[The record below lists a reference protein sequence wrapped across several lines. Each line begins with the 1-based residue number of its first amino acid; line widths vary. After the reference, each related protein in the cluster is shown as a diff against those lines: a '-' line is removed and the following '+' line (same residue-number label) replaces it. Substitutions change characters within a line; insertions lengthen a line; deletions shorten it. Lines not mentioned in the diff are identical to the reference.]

1 MNTQI
6 VAKPKKPKTLAILLS
21 LLLIVLA
28 FVFQLI
34 YSKNISKDDDIKIV
48 RRLQTELFSRDS
60 KTIEIFLKIMYYLSN
75 DIVIMGLLCIVYNFS
90 NVYKS
95 FILFNII
102 SFGYFFSSLVK
113 FIYIEKAPFNED
125 KDKDIKIYFC
135 DLGWGLPCSQT
146 LVVVPYYLTIWKIIV
161 TRKNNQV
168 NKVFKYILLI
178 IILVYIFLLSFANLV
193 NGGHYLNQ
201 VIFSL
206 LVGFGL
212 FFLIFEGLN
221 INILDGKEFHSLI
234 KRKLWVYLGFHL
246 LLFIIIF
253 VGYIIQSN
261 TKFDDN
267 SIQRCSG
274 ILDYG
279 GDYFSLSLKGSEHYI
294 KGTFLLSVYII
305 ANFFCYLGVKMEIHY
320 VFDDNYINWMQFN
333 FSSEECETE
342 DTFSTSLTISI
353 TKDTKWNN
361 TNCISAII
369 RFIMFLIL
377 SAITLIPFFTIRW
390 DSNFYLIYCL
400 KLGLSLS
407 LFSFGIFFLFKVA
420 LTKTN
425 CINGALFSMIQDK

>member
-75 DIVIMGLLCIVYNFS
+75 DFVIMGLLCIVYNFS

-113 FIYIEKAPFNED
+113 FIYIEKAPFNEY
-125 KDKDIKIYFC
+125 KDINIYFC

-146 LVVVPYYLTIWKIIV
+146 LVVVPYYLTIWKIMV

-267 SIQRCSG
+267 SIQRCKG
-274 ILDYG
+274 ILDYENN
-279 GDYFSLSLKGSEHYI
+279 YFSLSLKGNEYYI

-377 SAITLIPFFTIRW
+377 SAITLIPFFIIRW

>member
-113 FIYIEKAPFNED
+113 FIYIEKAPFNEGE
-125 KDKDIKIYFC
+125 DINIYFC

-168 NKVFKYILLI
+168 NKVFKYILLT

-267 SIQRCSG
+267 SIQPCSG
-274 ILDYG
+274 LLDYG
-279 GDYFSLSLKGSEHYI
+279 GDYFSLDLEGNEHYI

-377 SAITLIPFFTIRW
+377 SAITLIPFFTIPW
-390 DSNFYLIYCL
+390 NYNFYLIYCL

>member
-21 LLLIVLA
+21 LLLIVSA
-28 FVFQLI
+28 FIFQFI
-34 YSKNISKDDDIKIV
+34 YTNYRSREMDIELV
-48 RRLQTELFSRDS
+48 WNLQNKLNPTA
-60 KTIEIFLKIMYYLSN
+60 KEIFLKVIHFLSN
-75 DIVIMGLLCIVYNFS
+75 DVAIMSLLCIVYNFS

-95 FILFNII
+95 FILFNIV
-102 SFGYFFSSLVK
+102 SFGYFFSSIVK
-113 FIYIEKAPFNED
+113 FIYIEKAPFYESKKKQID
-125 KDKDIKIYFC
+125 IYFC

-161 TRKNNQV
+161 TRKNNVV
-168 NKVFKYILLI
+168 NKAFKYILLAI
-178 IILVYIFLLSFANLV
+178 IIVFICLLAFANLL

-201 VIFSL
+201 IIFSI
-206 LVGFGL
+206 LVGLGF

-246 LLFIIIF
+246 LLFIIIL

-261 TKFDDN
+261 TKFDDD
-267 SIQRCSG
+267 IKRCVG
-274 ILDYG
+274 TFDYNN
-279 GDYFSLSLKGSEHYI
+279 DYFSLEGSEHYI
-294 KGTFLLSVYII
+294 KGTFLLSVYLI

-342 DTFSTSLTISI
+342 DTFTTSLTISI

-369 RFIMFLIL
+369 RFIMFLFL
-377 SAITLIPFFTIRW
+377 SVITFIPFIVIPW
-390 DSNFYLIYCL
+390 SSNFYLIYCL
-400 KLGLSLS
+400 KLGLPLS

>member
-21 LLLIVLA
+21 LLLIVSA
-28 FVFQLI
+28 FIFQLI
-34 YSKNISKDDDIKIV
+34 YTKYRSKEMDIELV
-48 RRLQTELFSRDS
+48 WYLQNKLNST
-60 KTIEIFLKIMYYLSN
+60 TIEIFLKVIYFLSSDVAIMS
-75 DIVIMGLLCIVYNFS
+75 LLCIVYNFS

-95 FILFNII
+95 FILFNIV
-102 SFGYFFSSLVK
+102 SFGYFFSSIVK
-113 FIYIEKAPFNED
+113 FIYIEKAPFYESKEKTIN
-125 KDKDIKIYFC
+125 IYFC

-161 TRKNNQV
+161 TRKNNVV
-168 NKVFKYILLI
+168 NKAFKYILLAI
-178 IILVYIFLLSFANLV
+178 IIVFICLLAFANLL

-201 VIFSL
+201 IIFSI
-206 LVGFGL
+206 LVGLGF

-246 LLFIIIF
+246 LLFIIIL

-261 TKFDDN
+261 TKFDDD
-267 SIQRCSG
+267 SIKRCNG
-274 ILDYG
+274 TFDYNN
-279 GDYFSLSLKGSEHYI
+279 DYFSLEGSQHYI
-294 KGTFLLSVYII
+294 KGTFLLSVYLI

-333 FSSEECETE
+333 FSSDECETE
-342 DTFSTSLTISI
+342 DTFTTSLTISI

-369 RFIMFLIL
+369 RFIMFLFL
-377 SAITLIPFFTIRW
+377 SVITFIPYIVIPW
-390 DSNFYLIYCL
+390 SSNFYLIYCL
-400 KLGLSLS
+400 KLGLPLS

>member
-6 VAKPKKPKTLAILLS
+6 VAKPKKPKTLAIFLS
-21 LLLIVLA
+21 ILLIIIA
-28 FVFQLI
+28 FIFQVI
-34 YSKNISKDDDIKIV
+34 YRKSVDRETDIKMV
-48 RRLQTELFSRDS
+48 NYLQNELFSQNLTS
-60 KTIEIFLKIMYYLSN
+60 LQIFLKIIYFLNSDVAVMA
-75 DIVIMGLLCIVYNFS
+75 LLCIVYNFS

-95 FILFNII
+95 FILFNIL
-102 SFGYFFSSLVK
+102 SFGYFFSSIIK
-113 FIYIEKAPFNED
+113 FIYREGAPFNEAD
-125 KDKDIKIYFC
+125 EDTKINIYFC

-161 TRKNNQV
+161 TRKNNEV

-178 IILVYIFLLSFANLV
+178 IIIVFLCFLAFANLL

-201 VIFSL
+201 IIFSVL
-206 LVGFGL
+206 IGLGF

-221 INILDGKEFHSLI
+221 INILDGKEFHSII
-234 KRKLWVYLGFHL
+234 KRKLWVYLGFHI
-246 LLFIIIF
+246 LLFVIIL
-253 VGYIIQSN
+253 VGYIIQSRA
-261 TKFDDN
+261 TFPEPGPIICKG
-267 SIQRCSG
+267 S
-274 ILDYG
+274 LDG
-279 GDYFSLSLKGSEHYI
+279 GNDYFSLTGYEHYI

-333 FSSEECETE
+333 FSSEECEAE

-361 TNCISAII
+361 TNCVSAII
-369 RFIMFLIL
+369 RFIMFLLL
-377 SAITLIPFFTIRW
+377 SAITLIPFFVIRW
-390 DSNFYLIYCL
+390 QSNFYLIYFL

-407 LFSFGIFFLFKVA
+407 LFTFGIFFLFKVA

>member
-113 FIYIEKAPFNED
+113 FIYIEKAPFNEY
-125 KDKDIKIYFC
+125 KDINIYFC

-168 NKVFKYILLI
+168 NKVFKYILLT

-267 SIQRCSG
+267 SIQPCSG
-274 ILDYG
+274 LLDYG
-279 GDYFSLSLKGSEHYI
+279 GDYFSLDLEGNEHYI

-377 SAITLIPFFTIRW
+377 SAITLIPFFTIHW
-390 DSNFYLIYCL
+390 NSNFYLIYCL

>member
-21 LLLIVLA
+21 LLLIVSA
-28 FVFQLI
+28 FIFQFI
-34 YSKNISKDDDIKIV
+34 YTKYRSKEMDIELV
-48 RRLQTELFSRDS
+48 WNLQNKLNSTA
-60 KTIEIFLKIMYYLSN
+60 KEIFLKVIYFLSSDVAIMS
-75 DIVIMGLLCIVYNFS
+75 LLCIVYNFS

-95 FILFNII
+95 FILFNIV
-102 SFGYFFSSLVK
+102 SFGYFFSSIVK
-113 FIYIEKAPFNED
+113 FIYIEKAPFYESKEKQID
-125 KDKDIKIYFC
+125 IYFC

-161 TRKNNQV
+161 TRKNNVV
-168 NKVFKYILLI
+168 NKALKYILLAI
-178 IILVYIFLLSFANLV
+178 IIVFICLLAFANLL

-201 VIFSL
+201 IIFSI
-206 LVGFGL
+206 LVGLGF

-246 LLFIIIF
+246 LLFIIIL

-267 SIQRCSG
+267 SIKRCNG
-274 ILDYG
+274 TFDYNN
-279 GDYFSLSLKGSEHYI
+279 DYFSLELSEHYI
-294 KGTFLLSVYII
+294 KGTFLLSVYLI

-320 VFDDNYINWMQFN
+320 VFDDNYLNWMQFN

-342 DTFSTSLTISI
+342 DTFTTSLTISI

-369 RFIMFLIL
+369 RFIMFLFL
-377 SAITLIPFFTIRW
+377 SAITFIPYIAIPW
-390 DSNFYLIYCL
+390 SSNFYLIYCL
-400 KLGLSLS
+400 KLGLPLS